1 MPLFKV
7 GSILEFMKKIF
18 SFWVLCLMA
27 FATSAL
33 VSCSSDDNG
42 DEWGGFKFENVRD
55 GKLSVAA
62 DQTSSEIIMKA
73 SKAYRAYVSAT
84 SDGSS
89 TEEISWLHYE
99 GSRLDDG
106 TCYINIQLDRNETGK
121 SRSAYIIIVCDD
133 KTVPILITQTA
144 EDSSN
149 VGGDS
154 DVDNGGITALFTIT
168 KESSVITGTH
178 VEDDGT
184 ETYELQY
191 QNGNLTRFKHVERD
205 DYDNCPDDY
214 CIETTTGTIFHSGTS
229 IKTDWNRKSIDYPS
243 QKTEEDVADFNAKLE
258 NGRIVSGTIFKSWMK
273 GTRPFEISY
282 NADGTLKQTRY
293 NDISEADGSDGWDN
307 HSFIWENGYLTKV
320 KCESMDAVST
330 FAYDKTTA
338 IPAPFDKALDLN
350 MLLLLEEAEFF
361 DGTNGE
367 ILNVLAIGG
376 KLGTRSKGLIKE
388 YHCDWTEDAP
398 FTLKMTYKKLTGN
411 EVIVEVNHYEN
422 NQLRFGYKWTIKR
435 S

>member
-1 MPLFKV
+1 
-7 GSILEFMKKIF
+7 MKKVF

-154 DVDNGGITALFTIT
+154 DADNSGITALFTIT
-168 KESSVITGTH
+168 KECSVITGTH

-191 QNGNLTRFKHVERD
+191 QNGNLTRFKHVALDE
-205 DYDNCPDDY
+205 YDNADDEDY
-214 CIETTTGTIFHSGTS
+214 RIETTTGTIFHSGTS
-229 IKTDWNRKSIDYPS
+229 IKTDWNRKFINYPS
-243 QKTEEDVADFNAKLE
+243 QNQNTEEDVADFNAKLE
-258 NGRIVSGTIFKSWMK
+258 NGRVVSGTIFQSRMK

-282 NADGTLKQTRY
+282 NTDGTLKQTRY
-293 NDISEADGSDGWDN
+293 NDISEGDGSDDWDN
-307 HSFIWENGYLTKV
+307 HTFVWENGYLTKV

-361 DGTNGE
+361 DATNGQ

-398 FTLKMTYKKLTGN
+398 FTLKMTYKKLTSD

-422 NQLRFGYKWTIKR
+422 NELRFGYKWTIKR

>member
-1 MPLFKV
+1 
-7 GSILEFMKKIF
+7 MKKVF

-106 TCYINIQLDRNETGK
+106 TCHINIQLDRNETGK

-154 DVDNGGITALFTIT
+154 DADNGGITALFTIT
-168 KESSVITGTH
+168 NPLA
-178 VEDDGT
+178 
-184 ETYELQY
+184 EL
-191 QNGNLTRFKHVERD
+191 
-205 DYDNCPDDY
+205 
-214 CIETTTGTIFHSGTS
+214 I
-229 IKTDWNRKSIDYPS
+229 
-243 QKTEEDVADFNAKLE
+243 
-258 NGRIVSGTIFKSWMK
+258 
-273 GTRPFEISY
+273 
-282 NADGTLKQTRY
+282 
-293 NDISEADGSDGWDN
+293 
-307 HSFIWENGYLTKV
+307 
-320 KCESMDAVST
+320 
-330 FAYDKTTA
+330 
-338 IPAPFDKALDLN
+338 
-350 MLLLLEEAEFF
+350 
-361 DGTNGE
+361 
-367 ILNVLAIGG
+367 
-376 KLGTRSKGLIKE
+376 
-388 YHCDWTEDAP
+388 
-398 FTLKMTYKKLTGN
+398 
-411 EVIVEVNHYEN
+411 
-422 NQLRFGYKWTIKR
+422 
-435 S
+435 

>member
-1 MPLFKV
+1 
-7 GSILEFMKKIF
+7 MKKIF
-18 SFWVLCLMA
+18 SYWVLCLMA

-42 DEWGGFKFENVRD
+42 DEWGGFQFENVRD

-62 DQTSSEIIMKA
+62 NQTSSEIIMKA

-106 TCYINIQLDRNETGK
+106 TCHINIRLDKNDTGK

-133 KTVPILITQTA
+133 KTVPILVTQTT

-149 VGGDS
+149 AGGDS
-154 DVDNGGITALFTIT
+154 DADNSGITALFTIT
-168 KESSVITGTH
+168 KENTVINNTH

-205 DYDNCPDDY
+205 DMDGASDKY
-214 CIETTTGTIFHSGTS
+214 CIETTTGTIFNSGAS
-229 IKTDWNRKSIDYPS
+229 IKTDWNRKTIDYPS

-258 NGRIVSGTIFKSWMK
+258 NGRIVSGTIFKSWMN

-282 NADGTLKQTRY
+282 NADGTMKQTRY
-293 NDISEADGSDGWDN
+293 NDISEYDGSDDWDN
-307 HSFIWENGYLTKV
+307 HTFVWENGYLTKV
-320 KCESMDAVST
+320 MCESMDAVST
-330 FAYDKTTA
+330 FAYDKTTT

-350 MLLLLEEAEFF
+350 MLMLLEEAEFF
-361 DGTNGE
+361 DGTNGQ

-388 YHCDWTEDAP
+388 YHCDWTEDTP
-398 FTLKMTYKKLTGN
+398 FTLKMTYKKLTSD
-411 EVIVEVNHYEN
+411 EVIVEVNHYEGN
-422 NQLRFGYKWTIKR
+422 HLSFGHKWTIKR

>member
-1 MPLFKV
+1 
-7 GSILEFMKKIF
+7 MKKIF

-42 DEWGGFKFENVRD
+42 DQWGGFQFENVRD

-99 GSRLDDG
+99 GSRLDGG
-106 TCYINIQLDRNETGK
+106 TCHINIRLDKNETGK

-133 KTVPILITQTA
+133 KPVPILITQTA

-149 VGGDS
+149 VGGDF
-154 DVDNGGITALFTIT
+154 DVDNSGITALFTIT
-168 KESSVITGTH
+168 KENTVINNNH
-178 VEDDGT
+178 IEDDGT

-191 QNGNLTRFKHVERD
+191 QNGNLTRYKHVFRD
-205 DYDNCPDDY
+205 EMDNASDKY
-214 CIETTTGTIFHSGTS
+214 CIDTTTGTFFNSGTS
-229 IKTDWNRKSIDYPS
+229 IKTDWNRKTIDYPS
-243 QKTEEDVADFNAKLE
+243 QKTEEVVADFNAKLE
-258 NGRIVSGTIFKSWMK
+258 NGRVASGTIFHSRMN
-273 GTRPFEISY
+273 GTRPFEVSY
-282 NADGTLKQTRY
+282 NADGTMKQTRY
-293 NDISEADGSDGWDN
+293 NDISEYDGSDDWDN
-307 HSFIWENGYLTKV
+307 HTFIWENGYLTKV

-330 FAYDKTTA
+330 FTYDKTTA

-350 MLLLLEEAEFF
+350 MLMLLEEAEFF

-376 KLGTRSKGLIKE
+376 KLGTRSKGLLKE
-388 YHCDWTEDAP
+388 YHCDWTEDTP
-398 FTLKMTYKKLTGN
+398 FTLKMTYKKLTSD
-411 EVIVEVNHYEN
+411 EVIVEVNHYEGN
-422 NQLRFGYKWTIKR
+422 HLSFGHKWTIKR

>member
-1 MPLFKV
+1 
-7 GSILEFMKKIF
+7 MKKIF
-18 SFWVLCLMA
+18 SYWVLCLMA

-62 DQTSSEIIMKA
+62 NQTSSEIIMKA

-106 TCYINIQLDRNETGK
+106 TCHINIRLDKNDTGK

-133 KTVPILITQTA
+133 KTVPILITQTT
-144 EDSSN
+144 ENTPN

-154 DVDNGGITALFTIT
+154 DADNGGITALFTIT
-168 KESSVITGTH
+168 KECSVITGTH

-191 QNGNLTRFKHVERD
+191 QNGNLTRFKHVFRD
-205 DYDNCPDDY
+205 EFDNADDDY
-214 CIETTTGTIFHSGTS
+214 CIETTTGTIFNSGAS
-229 IKTDWNRKSIDYPS
+229 IKTDWNRKFIYYPS

-258 NGRIVSGTIFKSWMK
+258 NGRIVSGTIFKSWMN
-273 GTRPFEISY
+273 GTRPLEISY
-282 NADGTLKQTRY
+282 NADGTMKQTRY
-293 NDISEADGSDGWDN
+293 NDISEYDGSDDWDN
-307 HSFIWENGYLTKV
+307 HTFIWENGYLTKV

-367 ILNVLAIGG
+367 ILNVLAISG

-388 YHCDWTEDAP
+388 YHCDWTEDTP
-398 FTLKMTYKKLTGN
+398 FTLKMTYKKLTSD

>member
-1 MPLFKV
+1 
-7 GSILEFMKKIF
+7 MKKMF
-18 SFWVLCLMA
+18 SYWVLCLMA

-62 DQTSSEIIMKA
+62 NQTSSEIIMKA

-106 TCYINIQLDRNETGK
+106 TCHINIRLDKNDTGK

-133 KTVPILITQTA
+133 KTVPILITQTT

-149 VGGDS
+149 AGGDS
-154 DVDNGGITALFTIT
+154 DADNSGITALFTIT
-168 KESSVITGTH
+168 KENTVINNTH

-205 DYDNCPDDY
+205 EMDNAGDDY

-229 IKTDWNRKSIDYPS
+229 IKTDWNRKTINYPS
-243 QKTEEDVADFNAKLE
+243 QKTEEDVQ
-258 NGRIVSGTIFKSWMK
+258 
-273 GTRPFEISY
+273 
-282 NADGTLKQTRY
+282 TLMPNWRM
-293 NDISEADGSDGWDN
+293 A
-307 HSFIWENGYLTKV
+307 
-320 KCESMDAVST
+320 
-330 FAYDKTTA
+330 
-338 IPAPFDKALDLN
+338 
-350 MLLLLEEAEFF
+350 
-361 DGTNGE
+361 
-367 ILNVLAIGG
+367 
-376 KLGTRSKGLIKE
+376 GLSVVQSSS
-388 YHCDWTEDAP
+388 H
-398 FTLKMTYKKLTGN
+398 G
-411 EVIVEVNHYEN
+411 
-422 NQLRFGYKWTIKR
+422 
-435 S
+435 

>member
-1 MPLFKV
+1 
-7 GSILEFMKKIF
+7 MKKIF
-18 SFWVLCLMA
+18 SYWVLCLMA

-62 DQTSSEIIMKA
+62 NQTSSEIIMKA

-89 TEEISWLHYE
+89 TEEISWLRYE

-106 TCYINIQLDRNETGK
+106 TCHISIQLDKNDTGK

-168 KESSVITGTH
+168 KECSVITGTH

-191 QNGNLTRFKHVERD
+191 QNGNLTRFKHVFRD
-205 DYDNCPDDY
+205 EFDNADDDY

-229 IKTDWNRKSIDYPS
+229 IKTDWNRKFINYPS
-243 QKTEEDVADFNAKLE
+243 QKTEEEVVDFNAKLE
-258 NGRIVSGTIFKSWMK
+258 NGRVVSGTIFQSWMN

-282 NADGTLKQTRY
+282 NTDGTLKQTRY
-293 NDISEADGSDGWDN
+293 NDISEADGSDDWDN
-307 HSFIWENGYLTKV
+307 HTFIWENGYLTKV

-338 IPAPFDKALDLN
+338 IPAPFDN
-350 MLLLLEEAEFF
+350 
-361 DGTNGE
+361 N
-367 ILNVLAIGG
+367 
-376 KLGTRSKGLIKE
+376 SSLI
-388 YHCDWTEDAP
+388 
-398 FTLKMTYKKLTGN
+398 
-411 EVIVEVNHYEN
+411 I
-422 NQLRFGYKWTIKR
+422 Q
-435 S
+435 

>member
-1 MPLFKV
+1 
-7 GSILEFMKKIF
+7 MKKIF

-62 DQTSSEIIMKA
+62 NQTSSEIIMKA

-106 TCYINIQLDRNETGK
+106 TCYINIQLDKNDTGK

-133 KTVPILITQTA
+133 KTVPILITQTT
-144 EDSSN
+144 ENTPN

-154 DVDNGGITALFTIT
+154 DADNGGITALFTIT
-168 KESSVITGTH
+168 KECSVITGTH

-205 DYDNCPDDY
+205 DMAGASDKY
-214 CIETTTGTIFHSGTS
+214 CIETTTGTFFNSGTS
-229 IKTDWNRKSIDYPS
+229 IKTDWNRKFIYYPS

-258 NGRIVSGTIFKSWMK
+258 NGRVVSGTIFKSWMK

-282 NADGTLKQTRY
+282 NTDGTLKQTRY
-293 NDISEADGSDGWDN
+293 NDISEYDGSDGWDN
-307 HSFIWENGYLTKV
+307 HTFIWENGYLTKV

-330 FAYDKTTA
+330 FAYDKTIA

-361 DGTNGE
+361 DATNGQ
-367 ILNVLAIGG
+367 ILNVLAVGG

-388 YHCDWTEDAP
+388 YHCDLPEPDAP
-398 FTLKMTYKKLTGN
+398 FTLKMTYKKLTSD